1 MDTTNA
7 FDLAAEPV
15 GFHHFSSD
23 VSINFQCNR
32 WAQWIG
38 ASAVTELRTVA
49 TPPTLSAW
57 IDRFGDLERAAT
69 NDGRML
75 DSVYYARAGQF
86 FYAPHDPR
94 RPAVRERVVRILQE
108 TFDVQ
113 PVDVP
118 YRGSSLP
125 AYDLRP
131 HSEATGTWVF
141 FGGFDSYIEELFPLL
156 AAVVARGRRVI
167 AFDGPGQ
174 GGALEDG
181 GLTMTPDWHLPTAAV
196 LDHFGVEGVTL
207 VGASLGGALAIR
219 AAAYEP
225 RVSKVIA
232 FDILPDF
239 LAANLSQLSPRLA
252 GPLVSR
258 LLLHLPGPVLNALA
272 GARRASPIVEWGLMQ
287 GLFVTGTSSVA
298 EYLRCLKQYATAP
311 ASPLVTQD
319 VLLLQGY
326 DDHYVP
332 RRQLADQAATLTRA
346 RSVTT
351 RRFTSAESASAHVQ
365 VGNIGLAFQTMLA
378 WDDTGQQA
386 LRRSSSGRNP

>member
-1 MDTTNA
+1 MDMTHA

-15 GFHHFSSD
+15 GFHHFTSD

-38 ASAVTELRTVA
+38 PHAVSDLQEVA
-49 TPPTLSAW
+49 TAPTVSAW
-57 IDRFGDLERAAT
+57 VGRFAQLERAAA
-69 NDGRML
+69 DSGRTL
-75 DSVYYARAGQF
+75 DAAYYARAAQF
-86 FYAPHDPR
+86 FYAPDDPR
-94 RPAVRERVVRILQE
+94 RPSIRKRVVRTLQE
-108 TFDVQ
+108 AFAIQ

-118 YRGSSLP
+118 YMDSSLP

-131 HSEATGTWVF
+131 LSQPTGTWVF

-167 AFDGPGQ
+167 AFD
-174 GGALEDG
+174 
-181 GLTMTPDWHLPTAAV
+181 V
-196 LDHFGVEGVTL
+196 
-207 VGASLGGALAIR
+207 
-219 AAAYEP
+219 
-225 RVSKVIA
+225 
-232 FDILPDF
+232 LPDF

-258 LLLHLPGPVLNALA
+258 LLLRLPGPILDAMA
-272 GARRASPIVEWGLMQ
+272 GARRTSPIVDWGLMQ
-287 GLFVTGTSSVA
+287 GLFVTGTSTVA
-298 EYLRCLKQYATAP
+298 EYLRCLEKYATARV
-311 ASPLVTQD
+311 SPLVTQK

-332 RRQLADQAATLTRA
+332 RRQLADQAASLTRA

-351 RRFTSAESASAHVQ
+351 RRFTAAESASAHVQ

-378 WDDTGQQA
+378 WEDAVRDK
-386 LRRSSSGRNP
+386 

>member
-7 FDLAAEPV
+7 FDLVAPPV
-15 GFHHFSSD
+15 GFHRFSSD

-38 ASAVTELRTVA
+38 PRAVADLQAV
-49 TPPTLSAW
+49 PTAPSLSAW
-57 IDRFGDLERAAT
+57 VERFSQLEQLAAGSDRTLDAA
-69 NDGRML
+69 
-75 DSVYYARAGQF
+75 YYARAGQF
-86 FYAPHDPR
+86 FYAPDDSR
-94 RPAVRERVVRILQE
+94 RPLVRDRVVRTLQDAFAAE
-108 TFDVQ
+108 RI
-113 PVDVP
+113 DVP
-118 YRGSSLP
+118 YNSSSLP

-131 HSEATGTWVF
+131 QSEPTGTWVF

-156 AAVVARGRRVI
+156 AAVVGRGRRVI

-174 GGALEDG
+174 GGALEDS
-181 GLTMTPDWHLPTAAV
+181 GLVMTPDWHLPTAAV
-196 LDHFGVEGVTL
+196 LDHFGVEDVTL
-207 VGASLGGALAIR
+207 VGASLGGGLAIR

-225 RVSKVIA
+225 RISRVIA

-258 LLLHLPGPVLNALA
+258 LLLKMPGLVVDTVAR
-272 GARRASPIVEWGLMQ
+272 ARRASPIVEWGLSQ
-287 GLFVTGTSSVA
+287 GLFVTGTSSVS
-298 EYLRCLKQYATAP
+298 EYLRCLESYTTAP
-311 ASPLVTQD
+311 VSPLVTQD

-332 RRQLADQAATLTRA
+332 RRQLAEQASTLVGA

-351 RRFTSAESASAHVQ
+351 RRFTAAESASAHVQ
-365 VGNIGLAFQTMLA
+365 VGNIGLGFRTMLD
-378 WDDTGQQA
+378 WEESLLG
-386 LRRSSSGRNP
+386 S

>member
-1 MDTTNA
+1 MDTTHA
-7 FDLAAEPV
+7 FDLSAQPV
-15 GFHHFSSD
+15 GFHRFTSD

-38 ASAVTELRTVA
+38 PHAVSDLQAVA
-49 TPPTLSAW
+49 TAPTVPAW
-57 IDRFGDLERAAT
+57 VGRFAELERAAADAGQT
-69 NDGRML
+69 L
-75 DSVYYARAGQF
+75 DAVYYARAAQF
-86 FYAPHDPR
+86 FYAPDDSR
-94 RPAVRERVVRILQE
+94 RPMVRERVVRTLQD
-108 TFDVQ
+108 TFATQ

-118 YRGSSLP
+118 YLGSSLP
-125 AYDLRP
+125 AYDLHP
-131 HSEATGTWVF
+131 VSEPTGTWVF

-174 GGALEDG
+174 GGALEDR
-181 GLTMTPDWHLPTAAV
+181 GLVMTPEWHLPTAAV

-207 VGASLGGALAIR
+207 VGASLGGGLAIR

-225 RVSKVIA
+225 RVSRVVA
-232 FDILPDF
+232 FDVLPDF
-239 LAANLSQLSPRLA
+239 LAANLSQLSPRLG

-258 LLLHLPGPVLNALA
+258 LLLRLPGPLLDAIA
-272 GARRASPIVEWGLMQ
+272 GARRASPIVEWGIMQ
-287 GLFVTGTSSVA
+287 GLFVTGASTVA
-298 EYLRCLKQYATAP
+298 EYLRQLKGYATAP
-311 ASPLVTQD
+311 VSPLLTQD
-319 VLLLQGY
+319 VLLLQGH

-365 VGNIGLAFQTMLA
+365 VGNIGLAFETMLA
-378 WDDTGQQA
+378 WEDAVRDNG
-386 LRRSSSGRNP
+386 